1 MTRSEAELTTPFA
14 RFLSVGLGLLYLGRQ
29 DAVEATLEV
38 SCNSC
43 GSPSSL
49 PPAYWDSNSLI
60 YSLNSCPVG
69 DDPAP
74 DLIDEEPLVA

>member
-38 SCNSC
+38 GFTTEAQKA
-43 GSPSSL
+43 GSPDRPVCEWLQKRYMLLAWNCAPHREKQS
-49 PPAYWDSNSLI
+49 A
-60 YSLNSCPVG
+60 LNV
-69 DDPAP
+69 
-74 DLIDEEPLVA
+74 VQ